1 MDQMSQAVFASF
13 TLWDIA
19 AVALFIVLWNG
30 AGFVVEHPPRARPS
44 THVPMDRFRSAWM
57 VEMSKREVRLSDS
70 QVVNGQ
76 RQATEFFTSTALL
89 AIGGGTA
96 TITQAEAIA
105 IITDDLALELTQP
118 LATLELKVLAVSLMM
133 TLVFLK
139 FVWANRLLGYGS
151 TVMAAMPAPG
161 EPDALKTAQRA
172 GRLANTAARSFN
184 RGLRAVYF
192 ALALLAWLLGP
203 VALALAVVATTF
215 VIWRREFMSESR
227 RALLE
232 E

>member
-19 AVALFIVLWNG
+19 AVALFILLWNG
-30 AGFVVEHPPRARPS
+30 AGLVVEHPPQGRPS
-44 THVPMDRFRSAWM
+44 THVLMDRFRSAWM
-57 VEMSKREVRLSDS
+57 VEMSKREVRIFDS
-70 QVVNGQ
+70 QVINGL
-76 RQATEFFTSTALL
+76 RQATAFFASTALL
-89 AIGGGTA
+89 AVGGGAA

-105 IITDDLALELTQP
+105 IITDDLAPELTQP
-118 LATLELKVLAVSLMM
+118 RATLELKVLAVTLMM

-139 FVWANRLLGYGS
+139 FVWANRLFGYAS
-151 TVMAAMPAPG
+151 TVMAAVPAPG
-161 EPDALKTAQRA
+161 EPGALKTAERA

-203 VALALAVVATTF
+203 AALALAAVATTF